1 MLTKKTALKLL
12 ALLALTFL
20 LITNSSMAQKSVDI
34 VLCQSISTPTEYQG
48 DITPNDITNKF
59 PVGSQDRHNVWV
71 VAKFQPFGK
80 SVGLRFVVTKDT
92 PEGKFEQDRVLS
104 INSTEHNAATSY
116 QIMEKGKYCL
126 RIVDEFDDKIIY
138 SDDNYFTVE

>member
-1 MLTKKTALKLL
+1 MLTKKTGLKLL
-12 ALLALTFL
+12 ALFALTFL
-20 LITNSSMAQKSVDI
+20 LVTNSSMAQKSVDI
-34 VLCQSISTPTEYQG
+34 VLCQSISTPSEYQG
-48 DITPNDITNKF
+48 DITPNDVTSKF
-59 PVGSQDRHNVWV
+59 PVGTEDRHNIWV

-92 PEGKFEQDRVLS
+92 PDGKFEQDRVLS

-126 RIVDEFDDKIIY
+126 RVVDEFDDKIIY
-138 SDDNYFTVE
+138 SDDHYFTVE